1 MRKQKL
7 LTKALA
13 ASMAVFMSVSQLS
26 VPAFAAEGTK
36 SVSIAGRAAL
46 THILQKL

>member
-7 LTKALA
+7 LTKAMA
-13 ASMAVFMSVSQLS
+13 ASMAVFMAVSQLS
-26 VPAFAAEGTK
+26 VPAFAQNPFL
-36 SVSIAGRAAL
+36 SQAAL